1 MARHGQ
7 RRDASQQIP
16 IGSASNW
23 PLRQRPLRRAAL
35 TLALVLCC
43 WGGLASWL
51 MPAGLAAANAA
62 TAAAGTQTATQAGT
76 EAGSRDP
83 QGCVNPGRFI
93 RLEGQPVLEIRRAPA
108 PQRIENYAQRGEER
122 LLDLA
127 QDPRIQPGRLQTR
140 EEPPFTV
147 IGFAQAD
154 GSFQTEMGV
163 DDAMARC
170 FGQSRQQLAR
180 LYRDRLAAAI
190 LRYRSSHSLGTW
202 LKGTGL
208 AALVLATYLVWWR
221 VQGRI
226 NDQLRQVIEQK
237 PLPVL
242 QLLRRL
248 GVGALVEPGQVR
260 GWLQGLRQVLHW
272 CLLLLI
278 SYLLIPLLLGLF
290 PPTQLIAA
298 GLRQHL
304 KGLVLSFFGGVVQAI
319 PNGLS
324 IVVITM
330 ITVLAIRASNAW
342 FRALESGRVRLPG
355 FYQEWAQPTARLVAI
370 VLTLAGLVAAFPY
383 IPGSDSKVFQGAGL
397 LVGVLATLG
406 SSAIASNVIS
416 GLMLI
421 YTRAF
426 QEGDRVEINGVLGV
440 VQDRALLVTRL
451 QTPRNELV
459 SIPNATVIGAS
470 VVNFSFSRREIQQP
484 VALATTI
491 TIGYDVPW
499 RQVHELMLNAA
510 RSVDGITDEVEPF
523 VLQTSL
529 NDYHISYE
537 LNAFVRDPATYRQT
551 LSAVL
556 AALQDQFAAADVEI
570 LSPGY
575 HAIRNGNRSTVPPA
589 AGGG

>member
-1 MARHGQ
+1 MAQ
-7 RRDASQQIP
+7 
-16 IGSASNW
+16 
-23 PLRQRPLRRAAL
+23 LLRRALIA
-35 TLALVLCC
+35 LALVLCC
-43 WGGLASWL
+43 WGGLSRGLMAPALAGPNGAASR
-51 MPAGLAAANAA
+51 AA
-62 TAAAGTQTATQAGT
+62 TGASSEQDC
-76 EAGSRDP
+76 S
-83 QGCVNPGRFI
+83 NPGQFVQ
-93 RLEGQPVLEIRRAPA
+93 LEGQNVLEIRHAPA
-108 PQRIENYAQRGEER
+108 PQRIADYVRRGNQR
-122 LLDLA
+122 LLAMA
-127 QDPRIQPGRLQTR
+127 QDPLINPSQLQIR
-140 EEPPFTV
+140 DDPPFTV
-147 IGFAQAD
+147 IGLALAD
-154 GSFQTEMGV
+154 GQFQTEMGV

-180 LYRDRLAAAI
+180 FYRDRLAAAI
-190 LRYRSSHSLGTW
+190 LRYRSSHSLSAW

-208 AALVLATYLVWWR
+208 AALVLATYLIWWR

-226 NDQLRQVIEQK
+226 NERLRRVIEQR
-237 PLPVL
+237 PLPL
-242 QLLRRL
+242 LELLRRL
-248 GVGALVEPGQVR
+248 GIGALVEPAQVR
-260 GWLQGLRQVLHW
+260 HWLQGLRQVLHW
-272 CLLLLI
+272 SLLLLL

-304 KGLVLSFFGGVVQAI
+304 QGLVLSFLGGVVQAI
-319 PNGLS
+319 PNVLS
-324 IVVITM
+324 IVVISL
-330 ITVLAIRASNAW
+330 ITVLAIRGSNAW

-355 FYQEWAQPTARLVAI
+355 FYPEWAQPTARLVAI

-426 QEGDRVEINGVLGV
+426 REGDRVEINGVLGV

-537 LNAFVRDPATYRQT
+537 LNAFVRDAASYRQT

-575 HAIRNGNRSTVPPA
+575 HAIRNGNRSTVPPQA
-589 AGGG
+589 AGD

>member
-1 MARHGQ
+1 MVVGQ
-7 RRDASQQIP
+7 TNPAGNDEP
-16 IGSASNW
+16 V
-23 PLRQRPLRRAAL
+23 PAAL
-35 TLALVLCC
+35 VDAKAC
-43 WGGLASWL
+43 S
-51 MPAGLAAANAA
+51 
-62 TAAAGTQTATQAGT
+62 
-76 EAGSRDP
+76 
-83 QGCVNPGRFI
+83 NPGQFV
-93 RLEGQPVLEIRRAPA
+93 RLDGQNVLEIRHAPA
-108 PQRIENYAQRGEER
+108 PQRIADYVGRANER
-122 LLDLA
+122 LLEMA
-127 QDPRIQPGRLQTR
+127 RDPQLNPGRLQLR
-140 EEPPFTV
+140 EEPPFTL
-147 IGFAQAD
+147 IGFPLAYGQ
-154 GSFQTEMGV
+154 FQTEMGV

-180 LYRDRLAAAI
+180 LYHDRMVAAI
-190 LRYRSSHSLGTW
+190 LRYRSSRSLSAW
-202 LKGTGL
+202 LKGTAL
-208 AALVLATYLVWWR
+208 AALVLATYVLWWR
-221 VQGRI
+221 LQVWI
-226 NDQLRQVIEQK
+226 NARLSQMIQQR
-237 PLPVL
+237 PLP
-242 QLLRRL
+242 LLRLLRHL
-248 GVGALVEPGQVR
+248 GIGTLVDPEQVR
-260 GWLQGLRQVLHW
+260 TSLQVLRQVLHW
-272 CLLLLI
+272 SLLLLI

-304 KGLVLSFFGGVVQAI
+304 QGLVLGFLGGLVQAI
-319 PNGLS
+319 PNVLS
-324 IVVITM
+324 IVVIGM
-330 ITVLAIRASNAW
+330 ITVLAIRGSNAW
-342 FRALESGRVRLPG
+342 FRALESGRVGLPG

-370 VLTLAGLVAAFPY
+370 VFVLAGLVAAFPY

-426 QEGDRVEINGVLGV
+426 RKGDRVEINGVLGV

-470 VVNFSFSRREIQQP
+470 VVNFSFSRREILQP

-510 RSVDGITDEVEPF
+510 RSVEGITDEVEPF

-529 NDYHISYE
+529 NDFHISYE

-556 AALQDQFAAADVEI
+556 SALQDQFAAADVEI

-575 HAIRNGNRSTVPPA
+575 HSIRNGNRSTVPPQA
-589 AGGG
+589 AGD